1 MIEPT
6 KQIKDLKY
14 QLKKYTQEN
23 HEFSQ
28 SFYNIPELRA
38 SDSFKNRVF
47 FFLMR

>member
-14 QLKKYTQEN
+14 QLKIYTQEN

-28 SFYNIPELRA
+28 SFHTIPELREPYEEIII
-38 SDSFKNRVF
+38 
-47 FFLMR
+47 